1 VELLKR
7 RLTRVLYTPD
17 GKPRQPGYYDLPA
30 VRANLAE
37 MQKVGEF
44 PQGQVPI
51 DQIFSNQF
59 VPEFSRFDAA
69 ALRERAKQQ

>member
-1 VELLKR
+1 MLL
-7 RLTRVLYTPD
+7 TSD
-17 GKPRQPGYYDLPA
+17 GKVRQAGAYNLPA

-44 PQGQVPI
+44 PKGDVPI
-51 DQIFSNQF
+51 EQIFSNQF

-69 ALRERAKQQ
+69 ALQARARQQ